1 MRAVNKN
8 RSSPALASIRDPV
21 VPRRAFRRRCGP
33 ALALLTCLP
42 HYKPWDAKEQRQP
55 RRSADGALMWAL
67 PRAWSYARACTR
79 PCFLSTLCVFFF
91 YDSHQLACF
100 GPTSARRRFLSV
112 DGSGHLFP
120 AARRLWRRSGARF
133 EPRPCRSAARSER
146 RKRKRPAARRAQEQR
161 RRSAHASTRQRAVAL
176 HSGARRGLPNLCIPA
191 CT

>member
-42 HYKPWDAKEQRQP
+42 HYKPWDAREQRQP
-55 RRSADGALMWAL
+55 RRSADGVRMWVL
-67 PRAWSYARACTR
+67 RCARSFATR
-79 PCFLSTLCVFFF
+79 VARRTLLASASVFF
-91 YDSHQLACF
+91 SRIRSQLACF

-112 DGSGHLFP
+112 DGSGRLFP
-120 AARRLWRRSGARF
+120 AARRLRRRSEADLENTRQRGTGSFRAR
-133 EPRPCRSAARSER
+133 
-146 RKRKRPAARRAQEQR
+146 RKRPAARKSSAG
-161 RRSAHASTRQRAVAL
+161 RSAHASTRQRAVAL
-176 HSGARRGLPNLCIPA
+176 HSGARRGMPNLCIPA